1 MGYLRQLL
9 DVPEEQAV
17 ELTLLILLI
26 LLFGLIELVD
36 PDRRGQPN

>member
-17 ELTLLILLI
+17 ELALLIP
-26 LLFGLIELVD
+26 LFGLIELVD
-36 PDRRGQPN
+36 PDRLG